1 MATNNAINLSAAG
14 IAKYD
19 GIGNFTSISLTDH
32 ATLVGGVANAITSIV
47 QGAGQLL
54 IGTTASDPTAASL
67 TAGTGVSITSASGA
81 ITINAVG
88 GAMTWSVITGASQAM
103 AVNSGYIANNAGQIA
118 FTLPTTSAVGSLI
131 SVTGINNA
139 TGWKVSYTTGQQ
151 IFFGTAT
158 ATVTTGSLTATATR
172 DTITMV
178 CVVADLTWN
187 VISGGGN
194 ITVA

>member
-1 MATNNAINLSAAG
+1 MTTNNAINLSASG

-19 GIGNFTSISLTDH
+19 GAGTFSAITLTNH
-32 ATLVGGVANAITSIV
+32 GALVGGASNSITSIV
-47 QGAGQLL
+47 QGAGQVL
-54 IGTTASDPTAASL
+54 IGTTASDPTAATL
-67 TAGTGVSITSASGA
+67 TAGTGVAITSASGA

-88 GAMTWSVITGASQAM
+88 GAMTWTVITGASQAM
-103 AVNSGYIANNAGQIA
+103 AVNNGYIANNAGQIA
-118 FTLPTTSAVGSLI
+118 FTLPTTSAVGDII

-139 TGWKVSYTTGQQ
+139 TGWKVSYTTNQQ
-151 IFFGTAT
+151 IFFGASS

-178 CVVADLTWN
+178 CIVANLTWN
-187 VISGGGN
+187 VISSVGN